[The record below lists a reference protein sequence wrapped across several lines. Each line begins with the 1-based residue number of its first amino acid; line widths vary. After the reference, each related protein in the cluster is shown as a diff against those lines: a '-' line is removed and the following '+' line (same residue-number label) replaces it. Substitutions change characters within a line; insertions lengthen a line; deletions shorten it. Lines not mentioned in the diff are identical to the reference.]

1 MKNKVITLIMLLG
14 MLSLVST
21 YYAGETIVV
30 ENQMG
35 IENLVYA
42 IIGNS
47 SPVNL
52 IIEVDIN
59 NISITFPQDMAPDSF
74 DIVFLEEQIVVQTI
88 TVNSGG
94 GSGGSTKYVYRN
106 VTEYITEYVE
116 VDNYIDREVIVDGE
130 TIEDIKENKF
140 TLKPVWIIPIF
151 IVAITIIILLT
162 RWIIRTFKEDDEE

>member
-1 MKNKVITLIMLLG
+1 MLLG

-59 NISITFPQDMAPDSF
+59 NISITFPQDMIPDSF

-94 GSGGSTKYVYRN
+94 GGSGPTKYVYRN

-116 VDNYIDREVIVDGE
+116 VDNYIDREVIGE
-130 TIEDIKENKF
+130 SEIEDIKENKF

-162 RWIIRTFKEDDEE
+162 RWIIRTFKEDDE